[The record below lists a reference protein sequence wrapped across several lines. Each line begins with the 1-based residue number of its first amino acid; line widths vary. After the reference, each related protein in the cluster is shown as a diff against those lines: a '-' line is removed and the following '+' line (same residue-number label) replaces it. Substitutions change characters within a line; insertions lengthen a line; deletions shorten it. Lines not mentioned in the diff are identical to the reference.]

1 MDEIRNEIKF
11 LVLNLKKKPRKANSR
26 VFPKFSLEVL
36 QTSFYGN
43 L

>member
-1 MDEIRNEIKF
+1 MLTKF
-11 LVLNLKKKPRKANSR
+11 SILNFFKKKPRKANSR